1 MTAGPLAPDTSTG
14 WLAARRLADF
24 PDRRNSL
31 NALRL
36 ALAVL
41 VIVSHAWPLGRFGN
55 DPRLGALTLGEVAV
69 AGFFAISG
77 WLITQSQLSG
87 GLAGYAWR
95 RFVRIY
101 PGYVVALLAVA
112 FLFAPL
118 GAKISTG
125 TYGWRDGLHYVGVN
139 LELLI
144 NDYRVGTSLPAS
156 AYPAWNGSLWT
167 LFSEALCYA
176 AIGLL
181 VTACPRRVLPA
192 LVVLAFLL
200 ATLAHLTLPGDA
212 VPFWLKDGLLLFPF
226 FFAGATLYVLRRYV
240 PLNAP
245 VAVGALMLLAG
256 VMATPVPMG
265 LGALPI
271 AYLVL
276 WLGAALPLQGM
287 ARRHDISYGMY
298 IYAFPVQQILA
309 IAGAAAWGVG
319 PYAVLCVLAT
329 VPVAVASWFLVER
342 PAQQSRHWLDHP
354 SGAAYGRT
362 HRPGTPPPG

>member
-1 MTAGPLAPDTSTG
+1 MIAGPLASDTSTG
-14 WLAARRLADF
+14 RPAARRLADF

-69 AGFFAISG
+69 AGFFTISG
-77 WLITQSQLSG
+77 WLITQSRLSG

-139 LELLI
+139 LGLLI

-181 VTACPRRVLPA
+181 VTACPRRALPA

-212 VPFWLKDGLLLFPF
+212 VPF
-226 FFAGATLYVLRRYV
+226 
-240 PLNAP
+240 
-245 VAVGALMLLAG
+245 
-256 VMATPVPMG
+256 
-265 LGALPI
+265 
-271 AYLVL
+271 
-276 WLGAALPLQGM
+276 
-287 ARRHDISYGMY
+287 
-298 IYAFPVQQILA
+298 
-309 IAGAAAWGVG
+309 
-319 PYAVLCVLAT
+319 
-329 VPVAVASWFLVER
+329 
-342 PAQQSRHWLDHP
+342 
-354 SGAAYGRT
+354 
-362 HRPGTPPPG
+362 